1 VYIGNT
7 VREPWQPGDLML
19 VDNIRT
25 AHSREAYEGPREVLV
40 GMADAVRL
48 VDCSPTVAV
57 TTG

>member
-1 VYIGNT
+1 VDNT

-57 TTG
+57 TAG